1 MNALTIFNLDEN
13 FVEMITHIYLQTRR
27 SRCEYAIEKWVKRRS
42 PQLVLNLVVLIRTPP
57 WLIYVWFVTS
67 LVRLMRGGKIMIYIK
82 SKHAVCGR
90 DL

>member
-57 WLIYVWFVTS
+57 IPN
-67 LVRLMRGGKIMIYIK
+67 IPHQK
-82 SKHAVCGR
+82 SHSTTWQAI
-90 DL
+90 

>member
-57 WLIYVWFVTS
+57 MVSIPKLLLCILTQ
-67 LVRLMRGGKIMIYIK
+67 
-82 SKHAVCGR
+82 HANMLKPAVICKR
-90 DL
+90 